1 MPLDK
6 DFKRLVRGRMQK
18 TGESYTAARAV
29 LRKKPA
35 LTSRAPRPAEPDY
48 ARLAG
53 MSDTAVAAKT
63 GRTWAGWVEALD
75 GAGAQQWPHRRI
87 AECVHQQFEIGDWW
101 GQTVAVGYERI
112 KGLREIGQR
121 RSGAYEAS
129 RSKTVPVPV
138 GRLYRAF
145 TDARLR
151 NRWLPGV
158 KLTIRKA
165 TPDKSVRITWDD
177 DTSVEV
183 WLTAKDDARSSVAVS
198 HRKLTSREDSVRRK
212 TYWGERLEALAG
224 LLSPR

>member
-6 DFKRLVRGRMQK
+6 DFKRLIRGRMQK

-29 LRKKPA
+29 LRKKTP
-35 LTSRAPRPAEPDY
+35 LKSRAPSPADPDY

-53 MSDTAVAAKT
+53 MSDAAVSART

-75 GAGAQQWPHRRI
+75 AAGAQHWPHRRI
-87 AECVHQQFEIGDWW
+87 AECVHQQFKIGDWW

-121 RSGAYEAS
+121 RDGTYEAS
-129 RSKTVPVPV
+129 RSRTLAVPVA
-138 GRLYRAF
+138 RLYRAF

-165 TPDKSVRITWDD
+165 TPHKSVRITWEDG
-177 DTSVEV
+177 TAVEV
-183 WLTAKDDARSSVAVS
+183 GFMPKGDARSAVAVT
-198 HRKLTSREDSVRRK
+198 HRKLTGKEDSARRK
-212 TYWGERLEALAG
+212 AFWGERLDALAG
-224 LLSPR
+224 LLTPA